1 MQYYGMSDI
10 GKKRTSNQD
19 SYTVRALGGGALL
32 LVVCDGMGG
41 ARGGAIASKM
51 ALEAFAARCEEAFSP
66 SAPEPLRD
74 PGEISAALAHAVSDA
89 NFALWQRAQ
98 ADAALHGMG
107 TTLAAAL
114 FTEDTMYV
122 VNVGDSRLYHM
133 AQGLPIQVS
142 HDHSLVQHL
151 VDSGKLTLAEARR
164 YPGRNVITRCI
175 GAEPNI
181 AADVFLVPLCR
192 EGGYVLLCSD
202 GLTNELSV
210 QTLYDT
216 VTGRDDRAPCT
227 SAQLAARVGA
237 LIALA
242 NEAGGGDN
250 ITALVAWYEP
260 QAQRRS
266 DTLAPAMPVGAPSG
280 ENN

>member
-1 MQYYGMSDI
+1 MNYYGMSDI

-19 SYTVRALGGGALL
+19 SYAVRQLGGGALL
-32 LVVCDGMGG
+32 FVVCDGMGG
-41 ARGGAIASKM
+41 ARGGATASKM
-51 ALEAFAARCEEAFSP
+51 ALEAFCAHCEEAFSP
-66 SAPEPLRD
+66 AAEPPQQ
-74 PGEISAALAHAVSDA
+74 PGEISAVLAHAVSDA
-89 NFALWQRAQ
+89 NYALWQRAEE
-98 ADAALHGMG
+98 DTALRGMG
-107 TTLAAAL
+107 TTLIAAL
-114 FTEDTMYV
+114 FVGQTMYV
-122 VNVGDSRLYHM
+122 ANVGDSRLYHM
-133 AQGLPIQVS
+133 AQGLPIQIS

-151 VDSGKLTLAEARR
+151 VDSGKLTIAEARR

-192 EGGYVLLCSD
+192 EAGYVLLCTD

-216 VTGRDDRAPCT
+216 LTEKDDKAPCT
-227 SAQLAARVGA
+227 TAQLAARVGA

-250 ITALVAWYEP
+250 ITALAVWYEP
-260 QAQRRS
+260 QAQRCS
-266 DTLAPAMPVGAPSG
+266 ETLTPELPQAAG

>member
-1 MQYYGMSDI
+1 
-10 GKKRTSNQD
+10 
-19 SYTVRALGGGALL
+19 
-32 LVVCDGMGG
+32 
-41 ARGGAIASKM
+41 
-51 ALEAFAARCEEAFSP
+51 
-66 SAPEPLRD
+66 
-74 PGEISAALAHAVSDA
+74 
-89 NFALWQRAQ
+89 
-98 ADAALHGMG
+98 MG
-107 TTLAAAL
+107 TTLVAAL